1 MTTLCNDS
9 LSTLPAAVERPH
21 YERARLRP
29 RIVHL
34 GIGNFHRAH
43 QAFYTDAALQS
54 ARARED
60 DTQLDWGICGVS
72 LRRPDMR
79 DKLAPQDW
87 LYTLEVRDN
96 EDRRQRVI
104 GSVIEVLVG
113 PEDPA
118 AVVERMSRAD
128 VITLTV
134 TEKAYGLDAAG
145 RLELS
150 AAGLQHDLDN
160 PAAPV
165 TVIGYL
171 AAALVRRREAGGAP
185 LTIVCCDNL
194 AGNGANLETAVL
206 AYLAESNGP
215 TRDWIAGCVAFPSTM
230 VDRIVPHTTDEM
242 IAEVGR
248 RLTVEDAAPVITEPF
263 SQWIIE
269 ERFAGPVP
277 DWAGAGAQLV
287 DDVTPF
293 ETIKL
298 RMLNGSHSTL
308 AYLGCLGGYATVDAA
323 VRKHGFRNLIDRLM
337 RDEVQPTLVVPRGF
351 DIDAYRR
358 RLLERFANTATQHRL
373 QQIAM
378 DGSQKLPQRLVPTLR
393 ERLANG
399 APIECLALCVAAW
412 ALYVRG
418 DDGRGNNWIVDDPL
432 AEKLAALHR
441 EPGDG
446 VMNVLRGSG
455 VFDQAMQGDVR
466 FTGRV
471 TDWAA
476 DIRREGVAG
485 VLARFA

>member
-1 MTTLCNDS
+1 MTRLSNDA
-9 LSTLPAAVERPH
+9 LAGLPAAVARPD
-21 YERARLRP
+21 YDRSLLKP

-43 QAFYTDAALQS
+43 QAVYTDAALNA
-54 ARARED
+54 ARD
-60 DTQLDWGICGVS
+60 DDAQADWGICGVS

-79 DKLAPQDW
+79 DKLAAQDG
-87 LYTLEVRDN
+87 LYTLEVRNND
-96 EDRRQRVI
+96 ERRQRVI
-104 GSVIEVLVG
+104 GSVIDVLVG
-113 PEDPA
+113 PEGP
-118 AVVERMSRAD
+118 AVVIERMSRAD

-145 RLELS
+145 RLDLG
-150 AAGLQHDLDN
+150 ADALQKDLHN
-160 PAAPV
+160 PGTPD

-171 AAALVRRREAGGAP
+171 AAALARRRTTDRAP
-185 LTIVCCDNL
+185 VTIVCCDNL
-194 AGNGANLETAVL
+194 TGNGAKLEAAVH
-206 AYLAESNGP
+206 AFLAESDRS
-215 TRDWIAGCVAFPSTM
+215 TLDWVTSNAAFPSTM

-242 IAEVGR
+242 IAEVAR
-248 RLTVEDAAPVITEPF
+248 QLTVDDAAPVITEPF
-263 SQWIIE
+263 SQWVIE
-269 ERFAGPVP
+269 DRFAGPVP
-277 DWAGAGAQLV
+277 DWAGAGAELV
-287 DDVTPF
+287 DDVTPY

-323 VRKHGFRNLIDRLM
+323 VHNRGFRNLIDRLM
-337 RDEVQPTLVVPRGF
+337 RDEVQPTLAVPPGF

-358 RLLERFANTATQHRL
+358 QLLDRFSNTATQHRL

-393 ERLANG
+393 ERLAAD
-399 APIECLALCVAAW
+399 APIDCLALCAAAW

-418 DDGRGNNWIVDDPL
+418 NDGRGNAWIVDDPL

-441 EPGDG
+441 QAGNG

-455 VFDQAMQGDVR
+455 VFDDALQQDGR

-471 TDWAA
+471 TEWAA
-476 DIRREGVAG
+476 AIAGEGVDG
-485 VLARFA
+485 VLARFD